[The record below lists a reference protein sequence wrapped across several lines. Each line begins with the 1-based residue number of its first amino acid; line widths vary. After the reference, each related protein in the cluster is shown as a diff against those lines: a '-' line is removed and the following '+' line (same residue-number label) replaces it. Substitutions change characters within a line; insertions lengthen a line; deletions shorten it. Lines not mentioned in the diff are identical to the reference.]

1 MKQNYLLYHKTV
13 HCSRN
18 NDFLS
23 KIEIEIG
30 IDRYRSSFRFLGR
43 GERGGGRRGGSTNS
57 VSGKIRLKVI
67 KAARRR
73 AGRSGNGRANERV
86 SGSRLKGSHPLRP
99 TLPLPPRL
107 SINHNY
113 ILSLP
118 SYRS

>member
-1 MKQNYLLYHKTV
+1 MKQNYPLYHKTV

-43 GERGGGRRGGSTNS
+43 EEGGGGSTNS